1 MYKHRK
7 LRALSNALR
16 RSESPK
22 ADDND
27 PVASAFQLNNDR
39 GGR

>member
-1 MYKHRK
+1 MYIHRK

-16 RSESPK
+16 RSESPN

-27 PVASAFQLNNDR
+27 PVASAFQLSDDG